1 MKKLLLCSVLAAF
14 ACISAVQAGEDKA
27 CADKAKAC
35 PAQAK
40 VCSEAAKTCSE
51 KAKAADCSACCSKKA
66 VTKKADS
73 TAKGASQLI
82 AKR

>member
-14 ACISAVQAGEDKA
+14 ACVCSVQAGSD
-27 CADKAKAC
+27 KAC

-40 VCSEAAKTCSE
+40 ACSE
-51 KAKAADCSACCSKKA
+51 KAKASDCSACCSKKA

-73 TAKGASQLI
+73 TAKGAEQLI